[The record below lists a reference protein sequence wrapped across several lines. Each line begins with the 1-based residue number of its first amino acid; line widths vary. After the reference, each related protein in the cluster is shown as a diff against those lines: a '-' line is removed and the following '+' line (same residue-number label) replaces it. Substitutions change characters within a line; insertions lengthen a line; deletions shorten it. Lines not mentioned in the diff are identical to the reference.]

1 MTRKLVSLLVSL
13 ALLFACAAAF
23 AEAAPAPEGITV
35 VDMLGRTVELDGPAE
50 RIVAITAANV
60 EVLYALGA
68 GDTLVGRGAWCDYPA
83 EARDIPAV
91 QSGTCDAR
99 CSLQA
104 PPVRSWRAP
113 RRAGAA
119 FGTTTV
125 PPLP

>member
-1 MTRKLVSLLVSL
+1 MIRKLVSLLVSL

-68 GDTLVGRGAWCDYPA
+68 GDTLVGRGAWCD
-83 EARDIPAV
+83 
-91 QSGTCDAR
+91 
-99 CSLQA
+99 
-104 PPVRSWRAP
+104 
-113 RRAGAA
+113 
-119 FGTTTV
+119 
-125 PPLP
+125 